1 MLHHYLKIAW
11 RNIRQHKLYTAIN
24 VLGLAMGIC
33 ACIVIY
39 LIARYDL
46 SFDTFHPDAGRIYRI
61 VGDAKDRDGGTLFLN
76 SPIDEMAGVEHDV
89 PGFEAQTIFHTFGE
103 RITIPATGGKQAADF
118 DGRLEDSY
126 SARTI
131 LTAPSFFSIFPHEW
145 LAGSPAVLDAP
156 DRVVLAESSA
166 RRYFGKGPLAQ
177 MIGRTVIYADSL
189 PVTVA
194 GIVKDWNKLSD
205 LGYTDF
211 ISLQTAPTTWLRSQI
226 PTADW
231 VSLRPHRSQAFVKL
245 APGVD
250 PATVNAAL
258 AKYMRDHHV
267 VFGGGQGSAQEY
279 PHYYLQPLR
288 AIHYTPDFRPTDS
301 GDDFRKAYLP
311 MLYALMGVAV
321 FILALAVINFINLST
336 AQSLQRMKEV
346 GIRKVMGSSRKGLI
360 VQFLAETLLLT
371 VAAVALSLFLVRP
384 VLSLFRE
391 YIPAGVEFRPWEAG
405 NLMFVLLITLVT
417 TMLAGFYPARLLSG
431 YLPVLSLKGA
441 LDRTGTG
448 GAGLRKA
455 LIVFQFTISLVFII
469 GSLVIA
475 RQTRFMRDADKGFSS
490 DAILTVTNWRA
501 GKGQMRMY
509 AEEVKKLAGVE
520 NAIVEGNA
528 PMGFA
533 HSGGNFVYRG
543 AGAGTGTGAGARTRT
558 GAGAGKDT
566 ALKDMGVTIQGGD
579 MAFIPFY
586 GMRLVAGR
594 NMGQGDSLREVVINE
609 AYSRALGFDQPGEAV
624 GKLVY
629 NNKNAYMV
637 AGVVADFHQDSYHET
652 IKPLVIERNT
662 RLEQQVAVKLA
673 TKGQQGSDAKLLV
686 GEMEGIWKKLFP
698 KEDFEYDFM
707 NESISRLYEQETH
720 TAWLMEVAMSVTILI
735 SCMGL
740 FGLALFTAGRRAKEI
755 GIRKVLGATVANIT
769 LLLSRDFL
777 VLVGLAIV
785 IALPVAWY
793 FADQWLEDYAFRA
806 PMNVWVIVEA
816 GLAAIGIALVTV
828 SVQALQAALAN
839 PVNSLRSE

>member
-1 MLHHYLKIAW
+1 MLNHYLKIAW

-24 VLGLAMGIC
+24 VLGLAMGVC

-46 SFDTFHPDAGRIYRI
+46 SFDTFHPDGARIYRI
-61 VGDAKDRDGGTLFLN
+61 VGDAKDHDGGTRFLN
-76 SPIDEMAGVEHDV
+76 SPIDDLAGVEHDV
-89 PGFEAQTIFHTFGE
+89 PGFEAEAIFYTFGE
-103 RITIPATGGKQAADF
+103 RITVPAAGGTAGGGTGAGGKLAADF
-118 DGRLEDSY
+118 DGRLEGSY

-131 LTAPSFFSIFPHEW
+131 LTVPSFFSIFPHEW

-166 RRYFGKGPLAQ
+166 RRYFGPGPLAK

-189 PVTVA
+189 LVTVA

-231 VSLRPHRSQAFVKL
+231 ASLRPHRSQAFVKL

-258 AKYMRDHHV
+258 AKYIRDHHV
-267 VFGGGQGSAQEY
+267 VFGPGPE
-279 PHYYLQPLR
+279 PPRFYLQPLS
-288 AIHYTPDFRPTDS
+288 ALHYTPDFRPSDS

-321 FILALAVINFINLST
+321 FILGLAVINFINLST

-360 VQFLAETLLLT
+360 IQFLVETLLLT
-371 VAAVALSLFLVRP
+371 AAAVALSLFLVRP
-384 VLSLFRE
+384 VLALFRE
-391 YIPAGVEFRPWEAG
+391 YIPAGVDFRPWESA
-405 NLMFVLLITLVT
+405 NLLFVLAITLVT

-441 LDRTGTG
+441 VDRTGTG

-469 GSLVIA
+469 GSLVIN
-475 RQTRFMRDADKGFSS
+475 RQTRFMRNADKGFNS
-490 DAILTVTNWRA
+490 DAILTVHDWRA
-501 GKGQMRMY
+501 GKGRMRMY
-509 AEEVKKLAGVE
+509 AEQVKNLAGVE

-533 HSGGNFVYRG
+533 HSGGNFVYKG
-543 AGAGTGTGAGARTRT
+543 AGAGP
-558 GAGAGKDT
+558 GAGKDT
-566 ALKDMGVTIQGGD
+566 ALKDIGVTIQGGD

-586 GMRLVAGR
+586 GMQLVAGR
-594 NMGQGDSLREVVINE
+594 NMGLGDSLREVVIND
-609 AYSRALGFDQPGEAV
+609 AYSRALGFEQPGEAV

-629 NNKNAYMV
+629 NNKKAYTV
-637 AGVVADFHQDSYHET
+637 VGVVADFHQDSYHET
-652 IKPLVIERNT
+652 IKPLVIMRDG
-662 RLEQQVAVKLA
+662 RLEQEVAVKLA
-673 TKGQQGSDAKLLV
+673 TKGRQAGDAKLLLA
-686 GEMEGIWKKLFP
+686 EMEGIWKKLFP
-698 KEDFEYDFM
+698 NTGFQYDFM
-707 NESISRLYEQETH
+707 NESISLLYEQETN
-720 TAWLMEVAMSVTILI
+720 TAWLMGVAMSITILI

-777 VLVGLAIV
+777 VLVVLAIV
-785 IALPVAWY
+785 IASPVAWY

-806 PMNVWVIVEA
+806 PMNIWVIVEA
-816 GLAAIGIALVTV
+816 GLAAIGIALLTV
-828 SVQALQAALAN
+828 SVQALRAAQAN
-839 PVNSLRSE
+839 PVKGLAPDR